1 MTHRS
6 NLLPPRP
13 SAARRTSRWRRTLG
27 IAGLAAGIVG
37 LGAMSGMA
45 PPEPDPIPRRW
56 QLEVELGPLRLVT
69 FDVKDQGPRA
79 YFYTTYTV
87 ANTSGEDLLFAP
99 SFELAMD
106 NQVVR
111 SGRNV
116 PLEVTKQLLK
126 NSDIPQIEDQIS
138 IIGQILQGR
147 ENAKKGLVVWTANE
161 LAPVELTVY
170 AAGFSGETAT
180 VERPDTKA
188 KVVLRKTLMARYA
201 PPGDLTQN
209 GKADLPLAEPIRWIM
224 R

>member
-1 MTHRS
+1 MTHS
-6 NLLPPRP
+6 FNMTPPRP
-13 SAARRTSRWRRTLG
+13 SSSVAHRPARRRRALG
-27 IAGLAAGIVG
+27 LAGLAI
-37 LGAMSGMA
+37 GAAVMAGMA

-56 QLEVELGPLRLVT
+56 QLDVELGPLRLAT
-69 FDVKDQGPRA
+69 FEIKDEGPRA

-87 ANTSGEDLLFAP
+87 SNNSGEDLLFAP

-116 PLEVTKQLLK
+116 PLEVTKQLLQS
-126 NSDIPQIEDQIS
+126 SDIPQIEDQIS

-147 ENAKKGLVVWTANE
+147 ENAKNGLVIWTANE

-180 VERPDTKA
+180 VERPDTKN

-209 GKADLPLAEPIRWIM
+209 GKSDIPLAEPIRWIM